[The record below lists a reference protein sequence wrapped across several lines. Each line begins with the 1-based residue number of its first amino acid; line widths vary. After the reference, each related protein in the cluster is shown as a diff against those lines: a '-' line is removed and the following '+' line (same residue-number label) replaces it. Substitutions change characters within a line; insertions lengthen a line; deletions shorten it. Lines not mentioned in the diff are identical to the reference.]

1 MGKALPWQAEKART
15 QAEANRKRSEAAK
28 AQHEVSKPR
37 AGEHKPVMVV
47 EHSVLPPKPKNEP
60 GKKAKAAAI
69 EAYQLLG
76 RAPTE
81 PEDIPW

>member
-1 MGKALPWQAEKART
+1 
-15 QAEANRKRSEAAK
+15 
-28 AQHEVSKPR
+28 
-37 AGEHKPVMVV
+37 MVV
-47 EHSVLPPKPKNEP
+47 EHSVLPPKPKSEP
-60 GKKAKAAAI
+60 GKKAKATAI